1 MTIQVIESEYLEK
14 FEDLKKELEKN
25 NVLLLG
31 APTVGKTEN
40 IIQLLRDDHNV
51 LFICEFGSTI
61 EKVHKPHLG
70 ERLLLPG
77 NIKQRLEKEKDL
89 FSKYSFIIIDDFY
102 KVFLECK
109 KENNIEQIL
118 KILNRKKGVCIVS
131 TPYRLEWLIE
141 ILKEEHLTW
150 LEDFIKKS
158 TCKLLAIEDEA
169 KNILKKFV
177 ADEEIVNKILVNC
190 KWIYHFKELLREK
203 LKDYSYGPYK
213 YRPYE
218 TYTPYAFIQ
227 FRNPD
232 DKYGF
237 IDETILK
244 VFEHSN
250 FTAIH
255 NYLHHIY
262 EGLAED
268 IKPLLSL
275 GAVMSGVAIPLVI
288 IYAIY
293 QMQKGKSPTYDNY
306 QKSFGNLQYLTYPEL
321 EKIEKEAG
329 LPPLTLITN
338 KNISSLNQNEWQK
351 IEDLISHHT
360 EIVELVEK
368 HDKWEGY
375 VERLEQLDKMNGD
388 IKEFIKISD
397 IINKSILNSVEE
409 DLEKEYDP
417 QVELKIQGILPKEVT
432 LQTIG
437 RDELTEDIITQI
449 KNGRRLIIL
458 KGAGG
463 SGKTTL
469 AINIAKKLKEED
481 YFVGVPIPE
490 YSFPISFLEY
500 RLKAASCNSKG
511 IVLFSEYK
519 IAPTR
524 IDEILIST
532 LKLLYSGMYNC
543 LVIVC
548 RDELY
553 RSLENSVQ
561 TGAFGGKSTAI
572 ELIFEERKPPIQVPP
587 LKIEKIIDQIWK
599 DPKILKQM
607 DKIDEI
613 SGGFPLYAILAAH
626 WIVNG
631 NSIVGI
637 SKNNFLKKYVNQN
650 VLPFIDEQDAYWYI
664 ACVGE
669 IEESHLKSILGLE
682 LKPATWENL
691 KNYLLNHL
699 KGNIYKLS
707 PDVFS
712 EVIFTEKCLP
722 NIKNFTNVFIKY
734 PQYLPRVAI
743 NISSAYNAA
752 VDVKYEE
759 NFSNT
764 IINQARSFT
773 EDIKV
778 INDLEYAACL
788 VALIYGNIPIKP
800 ENLIFKKLIEGVK
813 AEWESLSDDDKI
825 EFIPRDII
833 ENLLILLAANLT
845 VIDEKPAIL
854 EAISELG
861 SLAVK
866 ELERYDENFN
876 PELFIESLYSRI
888 ISRISYSKNPIE
900 AEEWINEI
908 EKQFFEITKKFKDF
922 ENILNLYSMIVFHIS
937 LRMNPIEA
945 EEWVNEIEKRFK
957 GTAEEFEEIQ
967 FALPSFY
974 AMIITKISEIT
985 TPIKVESWIN
995 EIEKRAKD
1003 VINKSEYSD
1012 NFLTYFYSLIIGGRL
1027 TNVEAEVWFVEIEK
1041 RFKETAKKFENP
1053 NISLWNFYSGALL
1066 SIYETNTDLNKM
1078 EKLINEIDKKAK
1090 DTIKESGDYENT
1102 LLDFYSKIFVVIYNK
1117 KECNVGGFLNEVENK
1132 VKDII
1137 KVSKNPEKSFIH
1149 FYTNIFIGF
1158 YADKNL
1164 EGGKFFLE
1172 VEKRAKHTSNEFKFP
1187 RSLIVK
1193 FYSSNITLLIVSRN
1207 FDETKAL
1214 IFFIEK
1220 RAKNTINEFKD
1231 RPESIIVHFYSSI
1244 ITDISAIKN
1253 VNEMKKSFN
1262 LIEKRAKHT
1271 ISKFNESSLFFVDFY
1286 SEIVFNTANAFKKPP
1301 TEIMLLF
1308 LEVEKR
1314 VMSAVRKNR
1323 DSEKLIVYFYSSIFS
1338 FINEEK
1344 NLELLNEVEKRAKNT
1359 IKKFKNSEYFLVS
1372 FYCLI
1377 AGNVV
1382 TMDSG
1387 FEKMAASLKNIKKR
1401 VQAAAKEFNYPEIF
1415 DEFCA
1420 KMAYMQLQ
1428 KVTES
1433 ISEISEESI
1442 DVNGSKK

>member
-1 MTIQVIESEYLEK
+1 MIESVYLEK

-40 IIQLLRDDHNV
+40 IIQLLRDNHNV

-61 EKVHKPHLG
+61 EKVHKIHLG
-70 ERLLLPG
+70 ERLLLPR

-109 KENNIEQIL
+109 QENNIEQIL
-118 KILNRKKGVCIVS
+118 KILNRTKGVCIVS

-169 KNILKKFV
+169 KSILKKFI
-177 ADEEIVNKILVNC
+177 AEEEIVNKILVKC
-190 KWIYHFKELLREK
+190 KWRYHFKELLREK
-203 LKDYSYGPYK
+203 LKEHSYGPYK

-227 FRNPD
+227 FRNQD

-255 NYLHHIY
+255 NYIHHIY

-268 IKPLLSL
+268 IKPLISL
-275 GAVMSGVAIPLVI
+275 GAVMSGVAIPLVL

-293 QMQKGKSPTYDNY
+293 QMQKGKNPTYDNF

-321 EKIEKEAG
+321 EKIEKKSG

-351 IEDLISHHT
+351 IEDLISHHS
-360 EIVELVEK
+360 EIVEHIEK
-368 HDKWEGY
+368 HNKWEGY
-375 VERLEQLDKMNGD
+375 VERLEQLEKMDGD

-437 RDELTEDIITQI
+437 RDELTEDIITLI
-449 KNGRRLIIL
+449 KNGKRLIIL

-532 LKLLYSGMYNC
+532 LKLLYSGIYNC

-587 LKIEKIIDQIWK
+587 LKIGEIVEQIWK
-599 DPKILKQM
+599 DPIILKQM

-631 NSIVGI
+631 NSIIGI

-691 KNYLLNHL
+691 KNYLQNYL

-712 EVIFTEKCLP
+712 EVIFTEKCIP
-722 NIKNFTNVFIKY
+722 NIKIFTNIFIKY

-752 VDVKYEE
+752 IDVKYEE
-759 NFSNT
+759 NFSNI

-778 INDLEYAACL
+778 INDTEYAACL

-800 ENLIFKKLIEGVK
+800 ENLIFKKIIEGVK

-825 EFIPRDII
+825 NFKFVPENII

-845 VIDEKPAIL
+845 VIDEKPEIL

-861 SLAVK
+861 STAVK
-866 ELERYDENFN
+866 ELKRYDEDFN

-888 ISRISYSKNPIE
+888 ISRISYSQNPIE

-908 EKQFFEITKKFKDF
+908 EKQFLEITKKFKGF
-922 ENILNLYSMIVFHIS
+922 ENIVNLYSMIVFQIS
-937 LRMNPIEA
+937 SRMNPIEA
-945 EEWVNEIEKRFK
+945 EEWVNEIEKRFSGK
-957 GTAEEFEEIQ
+957 AEEFEENQ
-967 FALPSFY
+967 FATISFY
-974 AMIITKISEIT
+974 AMIITKISESS
-985 TPIKVESWIN
+985 TPIKEEPWIN

-1003 VINKSEYSD
+1003 VINNFEYSD
-1012 NFLTYFYSLIIGGRL
+1012 IFLTYFYSMIIGGRL
-1027 TNVEAEVWFVEIEK
+1027 TNVEAEVWFVEIEE

-1053 NISLWNFYSGALL
+1053 KISLWNFYSGALL
-1066 SIYETNTDLNKM
+1066 SIYETNTELKKM
-1078 EKLINEIDKKAK
+1078 ENLINEIDKKAK

-1102 LLDFYSKIFVVIYNK
+1102 LLDFYSKIFVNIYNK
-1117 KECNVGGFLNEVENK
+1117 KECDVGGFLNEVENK

-1137 KVSKNPEKSFIH
+1137 KISKNPENSFNYFYKSISSR
-1149 FYTNIFIGF
+1149 F
-1158 YADKNL
+1158 YADKSFD
-1164 EGGKFFLE
+1164 GGKFFLE
-1172 VEKRAKHTSNEFKFP
+1172 VEKRAKNALKEFKYP
-1187 RSLIVK
+1187 RSLIVN
-1193 FYSSNITLLIVSRN
+1193 FYSSNITLLISRN
-1207 FDETKAL
+1207 FDKTKAL

-1220 RAKNTINEFKD
+1220 RAKNTINEFND
-1231 RPESIIVHFYSSI
+1231 RPESIIVHFYSLI
-1244 ITDISAIKN
+1244 ITNISAIKN
-1253 VNEMKKSFN
+1253 VDEMKKSFN
-1262 LIEKRAKHT
+1262 LIEKRAKQT
-1271 ISKFNESSLFFVDFY
+1271 ISKFNESSLFFMDFY
-1286 SEIVFNTANAFKKPP
+1286 SEIVFNTANSVKKTP

-1314 VMSAVRKNR
+1314 VMSAVRKNI
-1323 DSEKLIVYFYSSIFS
+1323 DSEKLIVYFYSSVIS

-1344 NLELLNEVEKRAKNT
+1344 NLELLNEVEKRAQNT

-1387 FEKMAASLKNIKKR
+1387 FEKMEASLRNIKKR
-1401 VQAAAKEFNYPEIF
+1401 VQAAANEFNSPEIF
-1415 DEFCA
+1415 DEFYA
-1420 KMAYMQLQ
+1420 KMVYMQLQ

-1433 ISEISEESI
+1433 ISEKSEEK
-1442 DVNGSKK
+1442 NQYF